1 MSSDDGLAQ
10 NISVKEF
17 IQAVS
22 EQLMTS
28 RAERLAAGR
37 PPIFEVASLDIE
49 LSVAA
54 TRSSSKGG
62 GVELKV
68 VSGHLAGTAGHE
80 SVQKLSLHLTATTL
94 AADDQETE
102 IFDASSPLRPRRD
115 FDAGI

>member
-1 MSSDDGLAQ
+1 MPSEDGLSQ

-22 EQLMTS
+22 DDLLAS
-28 RAERLAAGR
+28 RTERLAAGR
-37 PPIFEVASLDIE
+37 PPVFEVSSLDIE
-49 LSVAA
+49 LSVTA
-54 TRSSSKGG
+54 TRSSKKAGSID
-62 GVELKV
+62 LKV
-68 VSGHLAGTAGHE
+68 VSGGLAGMAGHE

-94 AADDQETE
+94 RADDQESE

>member
-22 EQLMTS
+22 EQLMAS
-28 RAERLAAGR
+28 RTERLAAGR
-37 PPIFEVASLDIE
+37 PPVFEVDSLDIE
-49 LSVAA
+49 LSVTA
-54 TRSSSKGG
+54 TRSSRKAGR
-62 GVELKV
+62 VDLKV
-68 VSGHLAGTAGHE
+68 VSGDLAGTAGHE

-94 AADDQETE
+94 RADEQETE